1 MWVESGPVS
10 PSIVTAL
17 ACQFAP
23 VMEPVGV
30 SLSPQDPIRQAE
42 ALLRRTGRQAL
53 LVIGDDM
60 APLGTFGLGQL
71 DKIRS
76 ERQWDQPVTSMMR
89 RQMTIV
95 RPEQT
100 LRESLQL
107 MASSELG
114 FLPVIEDG
122 RLLGEITRGAIIL
135 SLYDF

>member
-1 MWVESGPVS
+1 
-10 PSIVTAL
+10 
-17 ACQFAP
+17 
-23 VMEPVGV
+23 
-30 SLSPQDPIRQAE
+30 
-42 ALLRRTGRQAL
+42 
-53 LVIGDDM
+53 VIGDDM

-71 DKIRS
+71 EKIRS

-89 RQMTIV
+89 RQMTSV
-95 RPEQT
+95 RPDQT